1 MANYFARKTGN
12 INATDVWATTPS
24 GTAGAQTF
32 VAGDVLYA
40 NSFTITINVDTN
52 LGSTGELR
60 NDNTNGATAGG
71 GFTASTSITVTANIF
86 AGSTSATCL
95 TFSGPSLLTLTVNG
109 NLTAGSA
116 NNAYAIQNSSSGTVT
131 ITGNLTGGTIGSSHC
146 VNNNSSGTINVT
158 GNVVGGV
165 SGNGINNNSTGTV
178 NITGNVTAA
187 SGLGIS
193 NVSVGSVNITGNV
206 TGGTANNSFG
216 LSNTSS
222 GTVTITGNSTGG
234 TGTTSSGVLNSGSGS
249 LTINGTAT
257 GGANGAGANNS
268 SSGTMT
274 VTRAKG
280 NGFGIGTSGS
290 TVQVGVNGAQAS
302 FTYVREF
309 EFGDLGASPTSGNIM
324 LTDSTSNVCV
334 CYRYNTTK
342 KTLTDPAATVDFPA
356 NSDVRSGTVF
366 ANGSRTG
373 TCAVPAAGSV
383 ALGVAVGS
391 GTGTA
396 VLTPAAVWDQATS
409 AITAS
414 NSIGVRLKNSAS
426 VQAFGQALADVASDV

>member
-24 GTAGAQTF
+24 GTAAAQTF

-71 GFTASTSITVTANIF
+71 GFTISNGVTLTANCF
-86 AGSTSATCL
+86 AGSAGVTACVTLSSGSATI
-95 TFSGPSLLTLTVNG
+95 V
-109 NLTAGSA
+109 
-116 NNAYAIQNSSSGTVT
+116 
-131 ITGNLTGGTIGSSHC
+131 GNLTGGGASSSHGALH
-146 VNNNSSGTINVT
+146 NSNGTLT
-158 GNVVGGV
+158 
-165 SGNGINNNSTGTV
+165 
-178 NITGNVTAA
+178 ITGNC
-187 SGLGIS
+187 
-193 NVSVGSVNITGNV
+193 
-206 TGGTANNSFG
+206 TGGTANNAHGVQNGSIGTVVITGNCTGGTSGSVSGANNSSTGTITITGNCTGGSGSTGFG
-216 LSNTSS
+216 VSNTSS
-222 GTVTITGNSTGG
+222 GTVTVTGNCTGG
-234 TGTTSSGVLNSGSGS
+234 TTSGANGAQNASTGT

-257 GGANGAGANNS
+257 GGTNAVGANNNS
-268 SSGTMT
+268 TGTMT

-280 NGFGIGTSGS
+280 NGFGIGTTGS

-302 FTYVREF
+302 FTNVREF

-426 VQAFGQALADVASDV
+426 VQALGQALADVASDV